1 MQINKINSSTFTGS
15 LVLPV
20 YNESGNIQKLTIKN
34 LSNIDAIVA
43 EDEENTLI
51 QFKKQGNGYY
61 PIIEQEVVP
70 VPVSTVLTAYNS
82 AVQAPENAAV
92 DITNL

>member
-15 LVLPV
+15 LCVPLV
-20 YNESGNIQKLTIKN
+20 QGGQVTIKN
-34 LSNIDAIVA
+34 PSDIEAIVA
-43 EDEENTLI
+43 EDDQNTLI

-61 PIIEQEVVP
+61 PIIEQEVIP

-82 AVQAPENAAV
+82 AVQAPENTAI
-92 DITNL
+92 DIVNL